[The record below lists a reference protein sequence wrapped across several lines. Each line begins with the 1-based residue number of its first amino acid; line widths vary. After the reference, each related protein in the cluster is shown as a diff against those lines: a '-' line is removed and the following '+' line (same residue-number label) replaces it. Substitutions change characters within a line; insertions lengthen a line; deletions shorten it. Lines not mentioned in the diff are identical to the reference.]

1 MARIFSPHTPLPQ
14 LAITGAA
21 TAPTLL
27 LQAGGTPAVL
37 KYLLQHNLIDGSTLT
52 VTGRTLGENLEAC
65 PGLKEGQQVRG
76 GGMGVVWRV
85 GGGRREVCGRPLGE
99 WAAAGEARGAGG
111 GCQQHHPG

>member
-76 GGMGVVWRV
+76 DGCGVAGGWWSQGSVRQAARRV
-85 GGGRREVCGRPLGE
+85 GCG
-99 WAAAGEARGAGG
+99 W
-111 GCQQHHPG
+111 